1 MKKILIPILIIA
13 LASNSCNKSDGSSNS
28 LMNATT
34 STGAGGSLA
43 RFAIMGNYLYT
54 VDNTSLKVFDISNSG
69 EPTLK
74 STVKIGF
81 SIETIYP
88 FKDKLFIGSSSV
100 VYIYDVTNPE
110 QPTKLSEA
118 ISPEVLRRCDPVVAK
133 DTVAFATL
141 RTSGV
146 CGGFQS
152 ILAVYDIKD
161 IKKPVQ
167 KAVVNMQEPMGLGYS
182 DTVLYVCDATTGLN
196 LFGIADAYQPI
207 KIKNIT
213 DGNYIDV
220 IPFNNQ
226 LICWMSDGLIIYNIT
241 DKANPIKIAKIN

>member
-13 LASNSCNKSDGSSNS
+13 IAASTCSKSDSNSASFIGSN
-28 LMNATT
+28 
-34 STGAGGSLA
+34 TGAGGSLA

-54 VDNTSLKVFDISNSG
+54 VDNTSLKVFDINNAN
-69 EPTLK
+69 EPILK
-74 STVKIGF
+74 STVNVGF

-118 ISPEVLRRCDPVVAK
+118 ISPEVIRRCDPVVAK

-141 RTSGV
+141 RTSGI

-152 ILAVYDIKD
+152 ILAVYDIKN
-161 IKKPVQ
+161 INKPVQ
-167 KAVVNMQEPMGLGYS
+167 KAVVNMQEPYGLGYS

-196 LFGIADAYQPI
+196 LFGIADAYNPI

-213 DGNYIDV
+213 DGNYLDV
-220 IPFNNQ
+220 IPYNNQ
-226 LICWMSDGLIIYNIT
+226 LICWVSDGLIIYNIA